1 MKSFFSSALLPLV
14 RAGAEAFADCVLDSA
29 KGWVRGGR
37 FKLSV
42 GFVLKTV

>member
-1 MKSFFSSALLPLV
+1 MTSFFSSALLPLG
-14 RAGAEAFADCVLDSA
+14 RAGAEAFADCVFDSA

-42 GFVLKTV
+42 GFVLKAV